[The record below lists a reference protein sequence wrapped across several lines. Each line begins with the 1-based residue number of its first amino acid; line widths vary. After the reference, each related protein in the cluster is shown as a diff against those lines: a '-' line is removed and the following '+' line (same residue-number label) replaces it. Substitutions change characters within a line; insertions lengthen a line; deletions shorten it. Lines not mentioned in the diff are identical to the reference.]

1 MQVTPYSTTA
11 DNHRNRDTASVI
23 RILLEQDASPAHA
36 LDTLVRYAAHRN
48 GTDLFCC
55 AQRDH
60 YVLSIRCD
68 WIVQDLV
75 VVPTE
80 WAKRFIGHAKV
91 EALLDPAIHR
101 HPQDGHLVIDDEGHP
116 IDVRVGTLPTFQGE
130 DMALRILDSRYRLLS
145 LGKLGVSE
153 HAMGKLESL
162 INHQFGLVLVTGPTG
177 SGKTTTLYAIL
188 NALND
193 GTRKINTIEDPV
205 ECYIA
210 GTHQSQ
216 INRRIGFDFAELLPE
231 VLRQNPD
238 IIMIG
243 EIRDPET
250 ARIALRAAVTGQ
262 LVFATLHAPT
272 AATAVHRML
281 ALGANPHLLAS
292 SLRGVIAQN
301 IVRRICPGCTAPVSE
316 SAMTVDF
323 DDIADLLRPGETPTA
338 MRGRGCETCSQTGYD
353 GLTGVHEVFECA
365 HSIRPLIERE
375 ETPETIESQAVK
387 DGMITLRAAAKLA
400 VAQGIT
406 TMEEATGV
414 MDP

>member
-1 MQVTPYSTTA
+1 MTSNSTTVK
-11 DNHRNRDTASVI
+11 NHRDRDTAGVI

-36 LDTLVRYAAHRN
+36 LDTLVLYAAHRN

-60 YVLSIRCD
+60 HVLSLRCD
-68 WIVQDLV
+68 KIIQDLV
-75 VVPTE
+75 EVPNE

-91 EALLDPAIHR
+91 EALLDPAQHR

-130 DMALRILDSRYRLLS
+130 DLALRILDSRYRLLS
-145 LGKLGVSE
+145 LDKLGVSE
-153 HAMGKLESL
+153 QAMGKLETL

-188 NALND
+188 NTLND
-193 GTRKINTIEDPV
+193 GTLKINTIEDPV

-238 IIMIG
+238 VIMIG

-281 ALGANPHLLAS
+281 SLGANPHLLAG
-292 SLRGVIAQN
+292 SLRGAIAQN
-301 IVRRICPGCTAPVSE
+301 VVRRICPACAAPVE
-316 SAMTVDF
+316 ENAPKVDF
-323 DDIADLLRPGETPTA
+323 DDMRDLIERDATPAA
-338 MRGRGCETCSQTGYD
+338 MRGPGCEKCSQTGYD
-353 GLTGVHEVFECA
+353 GLTGVFEVLECTHA
-365 HSIRPLIERE
+365 ISPLVEHE
-375 ETPETIESQAVK
+375 ETPEAIERQAVQ
-387 DGMITLRAAAKLA
+387 DGMVPLRAAARLA

-406 TMEEATGV
+406 TMEEALTV